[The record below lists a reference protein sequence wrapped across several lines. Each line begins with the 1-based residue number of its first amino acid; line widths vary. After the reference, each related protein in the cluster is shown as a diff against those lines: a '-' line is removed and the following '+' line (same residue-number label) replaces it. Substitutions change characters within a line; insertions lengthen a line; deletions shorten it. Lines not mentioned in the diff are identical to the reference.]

1 MKEEQTEINV
11 QIGKRLQEI
20 RENLGYTQENFA
32 EILDVDTA
40 HYRKLER
47 GRHSLSSD
55 KMLVLYNKYKIDPT
69 YLITGDKNRKFDLEL
84 FLANC
89 DREERDK
96 FIERVLA
103 YMKQLMIQPK

>member
-55 KMLVLYNKYKIDPT
+55 KMLVLYKKYKIDPT
-69 YLITGDKNRKFDLEL
+69 YLITGDKNWNC
-84 FLANC
+84 FLRIVTEK
-89 DREERDK
+89 RETSLLRGYWH
-96 FIERVLA
+96 I
-103 YMKQLMIQPK
+103 